1 MRYACIAVH
10 RAEYPVR
17 LMCRVLVVSRGGFY
31 AWLERAPS
39 RRAQTDAR
47 LRVAIRAIHA
57 ESRRSYGSPRIHRE
71 LRAQGQRH
79 GRKRI
84 ARLMQ
89 VEGLRAKRSRRYRVT
104 TRRDA
109 THPAAPNTLGRQFA
123 VRELNRVWAGD
134 VTACWTGEGWLYL
147 AVLLDLGSRRVVGWA
162 TSGTVDQT
170 LTQRALRRALVQ
182 RQPAAGLLHHSDR
195 GTPYTAAEYRAALR
209 TAHVAVSMSR
219 PGDCWDNAVMESSFA
234 TLKTELVHEARW
246 TTRGEATA
254 ALATYIEGWY
264 NRRRRHS
271 TLDYLSPAEYEL
283 RLRAA

>member
-1 MRYACIAVH
+1 M
-10 RAEYPVR
+10 
-17 LMCRVLVVSRGGFY
+17 
-31 AWLERAPS
+31 
-39 RRAQTDAR
+39 
-47 LRVAIRAIHA
+47 
-57 ESRRSYGSPRIHRE
+57 
-71 LRAQGQRH
+71 
-79 GRKRI
+79 
-84 ARLMQ
+84 
-89 VEGLRAKRSRRYRVT
+89 
-104 TRRDA
+104 
-109 THPAAPNTLGRQFA
+109 
-123 VRELNRVWAGD
+123 WAGD

-195 GTPYTAAEYRAALR
+195 GTPYTAAEYRAALSA
-209 TAHVAVSMSR
+209 AHVAVSMSR
-219 PGDCWDNAVMESSFA
+219 PGDCWDNAVMESFFA